1 MKRQIFIGDVQGCCE
16 PVQRLLD
23 KLKFDP
29 AEDRLRFAGDLVNRG
44 GESLEVLRLVRSLGD
59 SAMTVLGNHD
69 LHLLAYAHGHAP
81 RRFKKNREFEAILD
95 APDGQDL
102 LAWLISQPMF
112 WKSDK
117 RGLAL
122 VHAGTDP
129 RWGPKK
135 TAARAAE
142 VEHALAT
149 EPARFFQH
157 MYGDRPRR
165 WRPSQPHYKRLRAIT
180 NVFARMRFC
189 DANGRLEFNAKSN
202 PRLVPKGFAPWFEH
216 VHPDWRRH
224 LLIFGHWSLL
234 GLKVTDQVAC
244 LDTGCVWGNR
254 LTALVDNGKTREI
267 VSVRGRKVGGKDAG

>member
-69 LHLLAYAHGHAP
+69 LH
-81 RRFKKNREFEAILD
+81 
-95 APDGQDL
+95 L

-234 GLKVTDQVAC
+234 GLKLTEQVAC